1 MSKAARGKEETTKIL
16 QHYGVKGMRWGV
28 RRKRTAAPAEVKVT
42 QKGAKLKAKGGT
54 NQPASKDAITTKT
67 IDQVIKK
74 SGYQALSNQDLQA
87 YNNRLNL
94 EANARRLRTQN
105 ATAGQRFV
113 KALLGTAGDVAMQEA
128 KDRASARQ
136 VKTTFT
142 ASAPS
147 TSTALVKR

>member
-1 MSKAARGKEETTKIL
+1 MSTISQGRDIAEQIL
-16 QHYGVKGMRWGV
+16 EHHGVKGMKWGV
-28 RRKRTAAPAEVKVT
+28 RRKRTATPVSVEVK
-42 QKGAKLKAKGGT
+42 QKGSKLKAKGGQ
-54 NQPASKDAITTKT
+54 NQPASKDAINTKS

-113 KALLGTAGDVAMQEA
+113 KALLGTAGDVAMQEVSN
-128 KDRASARQ
+128 KASTRQ
-136 VKTTFT
+136 VKNSFTT
-142 ASAPS
+142 SS